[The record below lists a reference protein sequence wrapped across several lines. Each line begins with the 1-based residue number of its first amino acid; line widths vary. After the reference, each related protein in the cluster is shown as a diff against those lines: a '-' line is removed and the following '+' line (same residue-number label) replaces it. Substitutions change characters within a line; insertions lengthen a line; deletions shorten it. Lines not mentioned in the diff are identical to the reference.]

1 MISIIILDFDGVIL
15 ESVSVKTEAFR
26 TLFSF
31 APEYVEE
38 IVQFHKDNGGMS
50 RFDKFRYIFD
60 HILKRELDP
69 DTFNALSE
77 KFSILVFQG
86 VVNAPFVPGAREFL
100 EHWYATIP
108 LYIVSATPSGT
119 QGDRSETQPHALLQE
134 CVWCTKE
141 KSRMYQ

>member
-50 RFDKFRYIFD
+50 RFD
-60 HILKRELDP
+60 
-69 DTFNALSE
+69 
-77 KFSILVFQG
+77 Q
-86 VVNAPFVPGAREFL
+86 
-100 EHWYATIP
+100 IP
-108 LYIVSATPSGT
+108 VYL
-119 QGDRSETQPHALLQE
+119 RSYPEE
-134 CVWCTKE
+134 
-141 KSRMYQ
+141 

>member
-38 IVQFHKDNGGMS
+38 IVKFHKDNGGMS

-60 HILKRELDP
+60 HILKSR
-69 DTFNALSE
+69 T
-77 KFSILVFQG
+77 
-86 VVNAPFVPGAREFL
+86 R
-100 EHWYATIP
+100 
-108 LYIVSATPSGT
+108 SG
-119 QGDRSETQPHALLQE
+119 HI
-134 CVWCTKE
+134 
-141 KSRMYQ
+141 